1 MLNETWCW
9 GCLTLGLGST
19 AWQWMIQNALIVA
32 ANAVANTRNMRN
44 AIILI
49 DFDPCWSWIELFFV
63 TRQPHFAV
71 HNETESLWFP
81 CLGITLIIFF
91 CVGRCWERID
101 PCRNSSVAVQNVN
114 HHHGMSSDAWYIV
127 VQMVTQSSTMRLAN
141 GKANR
146 FGWA

>member
-1 MLNETWCW
+1 MKRGVGDVWRWVLGAQPGSEWFKTCWLLLPTRWPTLETCEMRLYFDWFWSMLILN
-9 GCLTLGLGST
+9 
-19 AWQWMIQNALIVA
+19 
-32 ANAVANTRNMRN
+32 R
-44 AIILI
+44 IILC
-49 DFDPCWSWIELFFV
+49 DPAASFCGAQW
-63 TRQPHFAV
+63 
-71 HNETESLWFP
+71 N
-81 CLGITLIIFF
+81 GITLISMPRNPFDYFF